1 MEGSVPVH
9 RDLKAFRHL
18 WIYGVGLLIA
28 TALILAFFTLNP
40 SAESPPF
47 P

>member
-1 MEGSVPVH
+1 
-9 RDLKAFRHL
+9 
-18 WIYGVGLLIA
+18 LLVA
-28 TALILAFFTLNP
+28 VALILAFFTLNP

>member
-1 MEGSVPVH
+1 MPDH
-9 RDLKAFRHL
+9 RELKALRHL
-18 WIYGVGLLIA
+18 WIYGLGLLVA
-28 TALILAFFTLNP
+28 VALILAFFTLNP